1 MTNFNQVVSNFVN
14 YNANNTQI
22 KNGALQG
29 MRAKGSFVDEAPFIT
44 AIKQENNFKHTENG
58 AVAKKSTM
66 SKLYDLFALGGSYRS
81 RTESDCIVLF
91 KDAYQENPSYAL
103 KCLWYLRD
111 ILEGKLVA

>member
-1 MTNFNQVVSNFVN
+1 MTNFNQVVSNFVASQNSYPTHKGN
-14 YNANNTQI
+14 YNVRTS
-22 KNGALQG
+22 
-29 MRAKGSFVDEAPFIT
+29 SFINAM
-44 AIKQENNFKHTENG
+44 KQEDNFKNTENG

-91 KDAYQENPSYAL
+91 KAAYQENPTYAL

>member
-1 MTNFNQVVSNFVN
+1 MTNFNQVVSNFVASQNSYPTRKGN
-14 YNANNTQI
+14 YNVRTSLIDA
-22 KNGALQG
+22 
-29 MRAKGSFVDEAPFIT
+29 M
-44 AIKQENNFKHTENG
+44 KQEDNFKHTENG

-91 KDAYQENPSYAL
+91 KAVYQENPVYAL

>member
-1 MTNFNQVVSNFVN
+1 MANFNQVVSNFVASQNSYPTRKGN
-14 YNANNTQI
+14 YNT
-22 KNGALQG
+22 
-29 MRAKGSFVDEAPFIT
+29 RASLVNAM
-44 AIKQENNFKHTENG
+44 KQEDNFKHTENG

-91 KDAYQENPSYAL
+91 KNAYQENPTYAL

>member
-14 YNANNTQI
+14 YNANNTRLQD
-22 KNGALQG
+22 GAINNT
-29 MRAKGSFVDEAPFIT
+29 FVNAL
-44 AIKQENNFKHTENG
+44 KQEDNFKYTENN

-91 KDAYQENPSYAL
+91 KNAYQENPAYAL

>member
-14 YNANNTQI
+14 TNSTVKYPR
-22 KNGALQG
+22 G
-29 MRAKGSFVDEAPFIT
+29 MRAKTNVIDEAPFVN
-44 AIKQENNFKHTENG
+44 ALKQENNFKYTENG

-91 KDAYQENPSYAL
+91 KSAYQENPTYAL

-111 ILEGKLVA
+111 ILEGKLIA